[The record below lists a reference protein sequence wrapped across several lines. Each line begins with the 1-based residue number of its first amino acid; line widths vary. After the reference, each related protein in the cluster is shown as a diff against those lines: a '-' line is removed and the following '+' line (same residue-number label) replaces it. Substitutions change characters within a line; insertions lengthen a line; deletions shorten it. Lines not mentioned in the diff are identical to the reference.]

1 MSMMLLVWI
10 LLIGTNSIANAFYT
24 YQIPTT
30 TTTILYPVSM
40 SRLYG
45 INEWRDKFSST
56 TSSST
61 TTSTNN
67 NNSSTIP
74 DYTLPLLLLPFK
86 PTQIILPGQTTKLQF
101 KQGKYID
108 IIDEALTSYESVVGL
123 SILDDDGL
131 LLPFVILCEINEESF
146 VMNSVG
152 YRGFS
157 SVEVDVCAV
166 GRAYRVTTTND
177 LSTKED
183 EKKVQEED
191 RTFLIRDD
199 TVSGVSKNIS
209 FPLDR
214 KQPIKTAQD
223 DIHLGLVHEWYD
235 DIMNEDEFAIA
246 NEYLENIHGL
256 LGISN
261 DDRQQEVQQPPLDDR
276 ILHQQQLYTDA
287 YTSMLEQQTSLQ
299 QSNTSKEQQLLHSK
313 LVAASWGA
321 LAAATNTVRGR
332 SNIRSSSSTIIT
344 KAIETRSIV
353 ERLKL
358 GLAAIL
364 DSQMPSGREDRS
376 DIVGVPKENT
386 FQ

>member
-1 MSMMLLVWI
+1 
-10 LLIGTNSIANAFYT
+10 
-24 YQIPTT
+24 
-30 TTTILYPVSM
+30 
-40 SRLYG
+40 
-45 INEWRDKFSST
+45 
-56 TSSST
+56 
-61 TTSTNN
+61 
-67 NNSSTIP
+67 
-74 DYTLPLLLLPFK
+74 
-86 PTQIILPGQTTKLQF
+86 
-101 KQGKYID
+101 
-108 IIDEALTSYESVVGL
+108 
-123 SILDDDGL
+123 
-131 LLPFVILCEINEESF
+131 
-146 VMNSVG
+146 
-152 YRGFS
+152 
-157 SVEVDVCAV
+157 
-166 GRAYRVTTTND
+166 
-177 LSTKED
+177 
-183 EKKVQEED
+183 
-191 RTFLIRDD
+191 
-199 TVSGVSKNIS
+199 
-209 FPLDR
+209 
-214 KQPIKTAQD
+214 
-223 DIHLGLVHEWYD
+223 
-235 DIMNEDEFAIA
+235 
-246 NEYLENIHGL
+246 

-287 YTSMLEQQTSLQ
+287 YTLMLEQQTSLQ